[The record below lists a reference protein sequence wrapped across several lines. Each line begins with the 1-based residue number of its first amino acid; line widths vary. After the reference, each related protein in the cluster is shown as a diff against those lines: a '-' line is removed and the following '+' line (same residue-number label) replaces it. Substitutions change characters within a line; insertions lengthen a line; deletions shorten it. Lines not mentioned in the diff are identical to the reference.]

1 MHRDWESEIDR
12 WTERFRSIPDP
23 PEVFAVAVREGWAP
37 AVRAELAEQ
46 AEAYARSHEGLMD
59 QLRGAGW
66 DLVRFDA
73 RPTDCGH
80 CSRYAGSAY
89 SLSGDQGL
97 PEPPPLPMCPACR
110 HTLNL
115 LTPFFMQSM
124 GLSVEDLALEAV
136 PYRDDAETG

>member
-1 MHRDWESEIDR
+1 MHRDWDAEIDR

-23 PEVFAVAVREGWAP
+23 PEPFAVAVREGWAP
-37 AVRAELAEQ
+37 AVRAELAAD
-46 AEAYARSHEGLMD
+46 AEAYAAAHEGLMA

-73 RPTDCGH
+73 RPAGCGH
-80 CSRYAGSAY
+80 CGRYAGKAF
-89 SLSGDQGL
+89 SLTGDHDL

-115 LTPFFMQSM
+115 MTPFFMQSM
-124 GLSVEDLALEAV
+124 GLTIEDLVDEAV
-136 PYRDDAETG
+136 PYRDDAETA

>member
-73 RPTDCGH
+73 RPADCGH

-89 SLSGDQGL
+89 SLSGDQDL

-136 PYRDDAETG
+136 PYHDDAETG